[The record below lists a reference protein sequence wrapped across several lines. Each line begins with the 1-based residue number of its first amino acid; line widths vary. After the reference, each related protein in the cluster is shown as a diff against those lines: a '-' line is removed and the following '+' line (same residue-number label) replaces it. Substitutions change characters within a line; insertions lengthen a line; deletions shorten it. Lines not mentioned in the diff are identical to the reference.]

1 MITVLTG
8 DNSFE
13 IRRRVMAIKAA
24 ATGEVESI
32 DGENLTVNDLP
43 SLLLGLTLFNQNRT
57 IILKQIAA
65 NSAVWIKLADY
76 LSKIDDSTNL
86 VVVEPSLDKRTKT
99 YKELK
104 ALAKLETYPAW
115 TYRDESQAVGWVMA
129 RAEEMA
135 IKASRAEAKHLVERV
150 GYDQWH
156 LEGALQKLALIGS
169 MSRGMIDTI
178 VEADVQE
185 NVFQLLETV
194 LLGDVAAVVDMIN
207 RLEPKEEPYKIFGL
221 LFSQL
226 FQLVALA
233 SAPSVETAAKD
244 LKLHPY
250 AAQKQSQLARRVSQA
265 KLDRTVELF
274 ATSDQSIR
282 FARPDQVW
290 AEVTRLLVA
299 VCKIK

>member
-13 IRRRVMAIKAA
+13 IRRRVLAIKSG

-43 SLLLGLTLFNQNRT
+43 SLLLGMTLFSQNRT
-57 IILKQIAA
+57 IILKHVAA
-65 NSAVWIKLADY
+65 NQAVWVKLADY
-76 LSKIDDSTNL
+76 ISKIDDSTSL
-86 VVVEPSLDKRTKT
+86 VIVEPSLDKRTKT

-104 ALAKLETYPAW
+104 AQATIEVCQAW
-115 TYRDESQAVGWVMA
+115 TYRDESQAIGWVMA
-129 RAEEMA
+129 TAEELG
-135 IKASRAEAKHLVERV
+135 IKPSRAEAKHLVERV
-150 GYDQWH
+150 GYDQW
-156 LEGALQKLALIGS
+156 LLQASIEKLALIGS
-169 MSRGMIDTI
+169 MARGMIDTI
-178 VEADVQE
+178 VEEDVHE

-194 LLGDVAAVVDMIN
+194 LLGNVSAVVEMTS
-207 RLEPKEEPYKIFGL
+207 RLEPREEPYKIFGL

-233 SAPSVETAAKD
+233 SAPSVEVAAKD

-250 AAQKQSQLARRVSQA
+250 AAQKQSQLAAKVSRD
-265 KLDRTVELF
+265 KLDQTVELF
-274 ATSDQSIR
+274 AESDQSIR

-290 AEVTRLLVA
+290 AEVTKLLIA